1 MGSGHHWGSQSY
13 NSEATERRSRAR
25 LHGVVTLVAHALNST
40 IRA

>member
-13 NSEATERRSRAR
+13 NSEATERRGRAR
-25 LHGVVTLVAHALNST
+25 LHGVITLAAHALSFT